1 MALTVYLLC
10 AFASLV
16 CAVLL
21 LRGYRATGMRLL
33 FWGALCFFI
42 FVATNSLLFVDFIVF
57 PQLDFAP
64 YRHGFTLVALA
75 LLLYGLIFET
85 QS

>member
-1 MALTVYLLC
+1 MALIVYLLC
-10 AFASLV
+10 AFASLL

-21 LRGYRATGMRLL
+21 LRGYRATRTALL
-33 FWGALCFFI
+33 FWAGLCFLI
-42 FVATNSLLFVDFIVF
+42 LALTNSLLFADLIVF
-57 PQLDFAP
+57 PQIDLSVW
-64 YRHGFTLVALA
+64 RTGGSLLALG